1 MHLFY
6 FFRFDGDWITFLIK
20 SLLLCRP
27 PHTIGQRITI
37 IFLNTLSHPLSPFL
51 LKSCQPLSLLIS
63 FILAS
68 VPQINIE
75 VTEVLDMNIVGAES
89 NPVPVLFRDNMT
101 VVVFE
106 VLFADRAERMFG
118 IGPGENLNRCIGTS

>member
-1 MHLFY
+1 MV
-6 FFRFDGDWITFLIK
+6 GE
-20 SLLLCRP
+20 
-27 PHTIGQRITI
+27 PHTICQRIAI
-37 IFLNTLSHPLSPFL
+37 IFLNTLSHPLSSLL

-106 VLFADRAERMFG
+106 VLFADRAEGMFG
-118 IGPGENLNRCIGTS
+118 IGSRKNLNRCIGTS